1 MVLVL
6 APSTEASTAI
16 AGGRRPNCWCAQ
28 IGPGGR
34 PSIGP
39 VPPPSAGS
47 TGCCVVF
54 AWAVGAGVRAATGIR
69 GNTSKRGIAVE
80 KAAVLKSGLGGS
92 PVGMFELANALRAN
106 GLRPP
111 IGSSRPV
118 DVNNPI
124 LIRSRRETCPW
135 EFDLIM
141 SHRSLR
147 ACSASRKRA
156 FEAFGDK
163 KKFLSGIV
171 SPLSVHKSP
180 MGISGKR
187 NGGGIRSS
195 NAEPCADPGT
205 TWCGLVMCQFLSDE
219 KSWSPSQD

>member
-1 MVLVL
+1 M
-6 APSTEASTAI
+6 AI

-39 VPPPSAGS
+39 VPPPNAGS

-69 GNTSKRGIAVE
+69 GNTSKRGIGVE
-80 KAAVLKSGLGGS
+80 KSVVVPSGLGGS
-92 PVGMFELANALRAN
+92 PVGILELANALRPN
-106 GLRPP
+106 GLRPL
-111 IGSSRPV
+111 IGSIRPA

-135 EFDLIM
+135 EFALIM

-147 ACSASRKRA
+147 ACSASRRRA

-163 KKFLSGIV
+163 KKLLSDIYLSFL
-171 SPLSVHKSP
+171 LVHKSP
-180 MGISGKR
+180 KGIAESGTMGADVQQRGTLIQIQEPPGLTGCVR
-187 NGGGIRSS
+187 N
-195 NAEPCADPGT
+195 
-205 TWCGLVMCQFLSDE
+205 LSDE
-219 KSWSPSQD
+219 KFWNPSQDLSYANCKKR